1 MVALLMLKRLLMVS
15 LYIELGEEEQKVPRS
30 GRTTNA
36 ILGKKV
42 NEMLENS
49 GKNK

>member
-1 MVALLMLKRLLMVS
+1 MVS
-15 LYIELGEEEQKVPRS
+15 LILNLAKRNKKALDEAVA
-30 GRTTNA
+30 GRTGDA